1 VLLGIFSYLEVV
13 AKVLFDHWG
22 GADYV
27 MSISTRM
34 ITHQK
39 EERGLLHCFASP
51 IVVSELCDREISCPV
66 VLLMV
71 DKEMQIGLHPLIIPF
86 QLSIGSRMICGGYV
100 LLDSQGATQFS
111 DELRCESRIPVAY
124 NFIGESVSSNY
135 DL

>member
-1 VLLGIFSYLEVV
+1 MLLGIFSYLEVV

-71 DKEMQIGLHPLIIPF
+71 DKEMQIGLHPLIVAF
-86 QLSIGSRMICGGYV
+86 QLSIHPGMIHRQNI
-100 LLDSQGATQFS
+100 LLD
-111 DELRCESRIPVAY
+111 P
-124 NFIGESVSSNY
+124 
-135 DL
+135 

>member
-1 VLLGIFSYLEVV
+1 MLLGIFSYLEVV

-71 DKEMQIGLHPLIIPF
+71 DKEMQIGLHPLIVAF
-86 QLSIGSRMICGGYV
+86 RLSISLRVGCCRNV
-100 LLDSQGATQFS
+100 LLDAQGPAQFFS
-111 DELRCESRIPVAY
+111 KPRHEPWV
-124 NFIGESVSSNY
+124 SVTDTLS
-135 DL
+135 LLW